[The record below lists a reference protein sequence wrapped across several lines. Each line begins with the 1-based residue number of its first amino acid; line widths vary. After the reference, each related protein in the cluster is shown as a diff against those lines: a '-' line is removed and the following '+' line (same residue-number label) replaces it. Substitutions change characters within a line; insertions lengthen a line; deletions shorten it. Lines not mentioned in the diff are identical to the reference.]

1 MNIHII
7 TYATHDEG
15 LFDKLIN
22 NDYNINVI
30 VLGFGEKWNGFMD
43 KMIYFYEY
51 IKTLPD
57 NDIVFFIDG
66 FDSYIN
72 QPLDIIKERFLSFN
86 KNIVLSEATCGFSF
100 SRNLLFGTCYDNMN
114 ANAGLY
120 SGYNKSIQELLEY
133 IIQTNYSKDDQ
144 RNLNDACKYFVN
156 DIIIDSEKLLF
167 HNLTQYERY
176 FDNQTDSAFIS
187 YPGTLS
193 LNRIKRIPKEYLPIL
208 YNNFRHILFLI
219 VLYICYIN
227 YKKYHK

>member
-7 TYATHDEG
+7 TYATHNEG

-22 NDYNINVI
+22 NEYNINVI

-51 IKTLPD
+51 IKTLPE

-72 QPLDIIKERFLSFN
+72 QPLHIIKERFLSFN
-86 KNIVLSEATCGFSF
+86 KNIVLSGDKS
-100 SRNLLFGTCYDNMN
+100 SYISYLLFGTCYDNMN
-114 ANAGLY
+114 ANSGLY

-144 RNLNDACKYFVN
+144 RNLNEACKYFMN

-167 HNLTQYERY
+167 HNLSQ
-176 FDNQTDSAFIS
+176 
-187 YPGTLS
+187 
-193 LNRIKRIPKEYLPIL
+193 
-208 YNNFRHILFLI
+208 
-219 VLYICYIN
+219 
-227 YKKYHK
+227 

>member
-7 TYATHDEG
+7 TYATHNEG

-22 NDYNINVI
+22 NEYNINVI

-51 IKTLPD
+51 IKTLPE

-72 QPLDIIKERFLSFN
+72 QPSHIIKQRFLSFN
-86 KNIVLSEATCGFSF
+86 KNIVLSGDKS
-100 SRNLLFGTCYDNMN
+100 SYISYLLFGTCYDNMN
-114 ANAGLY
+114 ANSGLY

-144 RNLNDACKYFVN
+144 KNLNKACKYFMN

-167 HNLTQYERY
+167 HNLSQYERY
-176 FDNQTDSAFIS
+176 FNDKTDSAFVS

-193 LNRIKRIPKEYLPIL
+193 LNRIKRIPKEYLPML
-208 YNNFRHILFLI
+208 YNNFCYIIFLI
-219 VLYICYIN
+219 ILYINCI
-227 YKKYHK
+227 KYHK